1 MVLVGA
7 QTLNRRGAGH
17 WRLQNWYSQTVLPTK
32 NRRSSC
38 RALLVRRFLF
48 VHVLAIH
55 PAFFGMKELRSC
67 SLQDE
72 LFDRFGKPF
81 FVHSSS
87 DVSG

>member
-1 MVLVGA
+1 MDLLQIGA
-7 QTLNRRGAGH
+7 QSNAQMQRTKERPDPVSKRWLPIGFSA
-17 WRLQNWYSQTVLPTK
+17 VLA
-32 NRRSSC
+32 SSLTA
-38 RALLVRRFLF
+38 R
-48 VHVLAIH
+48 AIH

-72 LFDRFGKPF
+72 LFDRFGEPF